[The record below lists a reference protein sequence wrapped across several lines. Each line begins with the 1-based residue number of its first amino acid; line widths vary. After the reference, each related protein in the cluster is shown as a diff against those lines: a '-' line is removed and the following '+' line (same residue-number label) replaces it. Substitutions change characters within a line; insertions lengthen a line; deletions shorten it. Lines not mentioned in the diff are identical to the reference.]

1 MFIWEH
7 RQRVNTLEQFLSLV
21 RTYTANL
28 QDTPMGFD
36 PIENDASRRTR
47 GELNVI
53 LRCAKDYVDLV
64 GVPVIINYSPPH
76 STGGLAGEVDV
87 FGNFFILPRLH
98 LPWTVATDPAQQAL
112 GVYKSL
118 TARARVDTF
127 NPFYWLYRIFQEILR
142 IPFLILGSVGYDEQ
156 KARVS
161 VAGRVFI
168 FVGQVMGFL
177 LTFLTLAEKFGV
189 DEWLKRT
196 LGFID

>member
-28 QDTPMGFD
+28 QDSPTLSD
-36 PIENDASRRTR
+36 PIENDAARRAR
-47 GELNVI
+47 REINLI
-53 LRCAKDYVDLV
+53 LRCAQDYVALT
-64 GVPVIINYSPPH
+64 GVPFIIQYSPPQL
-76 STGGLAGEVDV
+76 TGGLAGPVDV
-87 FGNFFILPRLH
+87 FGNLFIFPRLQ
-98 LPWTVATDPAQQAL
+98 LPWTVATDAAQQAL

-118 TARARVDTF
+118 TARAWVDTF

-142 IPFLILGSVGYDEQ
+142 IPFLILGSAGYDEQ
-156 KARVS
+156 KARAS

-168 FVGQVMGFL
+168 LVGQAMGFL